1 MSNTTKWFSL
11 GCQLIAAL
19 VCYGIGLSQAASTFL
34 VIGVLFE
41 MSFWFG
47 VFKLSPS
54 FSPR

>member
-54 FSPR
+54 SSPR